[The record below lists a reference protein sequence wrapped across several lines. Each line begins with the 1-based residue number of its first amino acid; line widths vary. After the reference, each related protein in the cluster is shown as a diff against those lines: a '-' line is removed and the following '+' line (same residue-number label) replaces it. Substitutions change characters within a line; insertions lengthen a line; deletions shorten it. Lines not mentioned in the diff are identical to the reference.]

1 MGEPQKSRPIGS
13 DLRIVVIG
21 GGVIG
26 VCTAYYLARRGANVT
41 VLQRGE
47 VADGAS
53 RGNAGMISPG
63 HPPINGPG
71 RSGQAIRSLKDPL
84 SPLYVAPRW
93 DPELF
98 RWLWSFSRWCSEQ
111 HLDYSMAS
119 LAPLG
124 LATPALFDELVQGER
139 LDCDYRKSGYLE
151 VCRTQGGL
159 EAVRKEAR
167 LIERHG
173 FETRELTVGEL
184 REREPA
190 IRSDVAGGFE
200 HAEGSTVNPA
210 RFVTELATAAIREGA
225 VIRSNTSVE
234 RIEVEG
240 SRVVAVRVE
249 GGERV
254 EADVV
259 IVATGSYSGGLLED
273 LGCGLPIQPA
283 KGYHEDRAPAR
294 AGTPPLGLPC
304 LLVETSVFCTPID
317 EFVRFAG
324 TLEFSGLNHDVRQG
338 RLDQLMRSASLYF
351 EGVTRAEAL
360 DVWVGLRPCTDDGLP
375 AIGPLPDIQGLYAAT
390 GHGMLGLT
398 LGPVTGKLLSEQ
410 ILDGSPSLPLGP
422 FDPGRFLRGMRR

>member
-1 MGEPQKSRPIGS
+1 MGEPQKSPPYRS
-13 DLRIVVIG
+13 DLRTVVIG

-26 VCTAYYLARRGANVT
+26 VCTAYYLARRGADVT

-71 RSGQAIRSLKDPL
+71 RTGQAIRSLKDPL

-93 DPELF
+93 DLELF

-111 HLDYSMAS
+111 HLEYSMAA

-124 LATPALFDELVQGER
+124 LATPQLFDELVEGEG
-139 LDCDYRKSGYLE
+139 LDCDYRRSGYLE
-151 VCRTQGGL
+151 VCRTQEGL
-159 EAVRKEAR
+159 EAVRKEGH

-210 RFVTELATAAIREGA
+210 RFVTELAAAAIRKGA
-225 VIRSNTSVE
+225 VIRPNASVE

-240 SRVVAVRVE
+240 GRVVAVRVE
-249 GGERV
+249 GGGRV
-254 EADVV
+254 EADTVV
-259 IVATGSYSGGLLED
+259 VATGSYSGGLLED
-273 LGCGLPIQPA
+273 LGCGLPIQPV
-283 KGYHEDRAPAR
+283 KGYHEDRDPAR
-294 AGTPPLGLPC
+294 DGTPPLGLPC
-304 LLVETSVFCTPID
+304 LLVETSVFCTPMD
-317 EFVRFAG
+317 DFVRFAG
-324 TLEFSGLNHDVRQG
+324 TLEFSGSNHDVRQN
-338 RLDQLMRSASLYF
+338 RLDQLMRSASLYYD
-351 EGVTRAEAL
+351 GVTQAEAL

-422 FDPGRFLRGMRR
+422 FDPGRFLR

>member
-71 RSGQAIRSLKDPL
+71 RTGQAIRSLKDPL

-111 HLDYSMAS
+111 HLEYSMAS

-124 LATPALFDELVQGER
+124 LATPALFDELVQAER

-210 RFVTELATAAIREGA
+210 RFVTELAAAAIRKDA

-240 SRVVAVRVE
+240 GRVVAVRVE

-283 KGYHEDRAPAR
+283 KGYHEDRAPGR
-294 AGTPPLGLPC
+294 DGTPPLGLPC
-304 LLVETSVFCTPID
+304 LLVETSVFCTPMD

-324 TLEFSGLNHDVRQG
+324 TLEFSGLNHDVRQD

-422 FDPGRFLRGMRR
+422 FDPGRFLR

>member
-1 MGEPQKSRPIGS
+1 MGEPQKPRSIGS
-13 DLRIVVIG
+13 DLRTVVIG

-71 RSGQAIRSLKDPL
+71 RTGQAIRSLKDPL

-111 HLDYSMAS
+111 HLEYSVAA

-124 LATPALFDELVQGER
+124 LATPELFDELVEDEE
-139 LDCDYRKSGYLE
+139 LDCDYRRSGYLE
-151 VCRTQGGL
+151 VCRTQEGL

-190 IRSDVAGGFE
+190 IRSDVEGGFE

-210 RFVTELATAAIREGA
+210 RFVTELAAAAIRKGA
-225 VIRSNTSVE
+225 VIRPNTSVE

-240 SRVVAVRVE
+240 GRIVAVRVE

-254 EADVV
+254 EADTV

-283 KGYHEDRAPAR
+283 KGYHEDRDPAR
-294 AGTPPLGLPC
+294 DGTPPLALPC
-304 LLVETSVFCTPID
+304 LLVETSVFCTPMD
-317 EFVRFAG
+317 DFVRFAG
-324 TLEFSGLNHDVRQG
+324 TLEFSGLNHDVRQD
-338 RLDQLMRSASLYF
+338 RLDQLMRSASLYY
-351 EGVTRAEAL
+351 EGVTRAEAV

-375 AIGPLPDIQGLYAAT
+375 VIGPLPDIQGLYAAT

-422 FDPGRFLRGMRR
+422 FDPGRFLR